1 MKWIQA
7 YVSGKTPKLERD
19 TIIYMQAGDEG
30 YDNTD
35 PTVVEK
41 KDASPVSGLSPAATS
56 C

>member
-35 PTVVEK
+35 PTVVE
-41 KDASPVSGLSPAATS
+41 SPVSGSSPAATS